1 LVVEKITLISDV
13 SDTVE
18 RWLKVQTLWTN
29 LVSVFTSGD
38 IAKQMP
44 TESKMFKKI
53 NSQWLKIMERAA
65 EGKNVI
71 KVCTNDLLR
80 NSLGGLQEGLE
91 VCQKKLEN
99 YLEAKKMIFP
109 RFYFCSNDDLL
120 KILSVGSDPNMVQD
134 DFEKLFAAINRVR
147 FDDTDRRLIVDIFQ
161 VMGKFEECLTLQ
173 EGVHAEGNIEEWLVK
188 LQNEMQRS
196 IRTVAQ

>member
-1 LVVEKITLISDV
+1 
-13 SDTVE
+13 
-18 RWLKVQTLWTN
+18 
-29 LVSVFTSGD
+29 
-38 IAKQMP
+38 MP

-53 NSQWLKIMERAA
+53 NASWLKIMERAA

-80 NSLGGLQEGLE
+80 NSLGPLQEGLE
-91 VCQKKLEN
+91 ICQKKLDN

-134 DFEKLFAAINRVR
+134 DFEKMFAAINRVR
-147 FDDTDRRLIVDIFQ
+147 FDDTDKRLICDIF
-161 VMGKFEECLTLQ
+161 
-173 EGVHAEGNIEEWLVK
+173 
-188 LQNEMQRS
+188 
-196 IRTVAQ
+196 